1 MGPASILFN
10 ISPVTGLNCR
20 AETQPQ
26 ICILIGPYYGNVV
39 ATLRP
44 GLPATMSTA
53 GCLVAS
59 RRDDQPLDET
69 RRAGP
74 RPCKAKSGFGRIPLR
89 FVAPLIASRRIIE
102 PIHSREYAHLIDSHC
117 CRSFIASA
125 TNSVRHSETLLPMP
139 PSCVPCY
146 TPSSFLHIATLDGH
160 DSFLAIACMRFSFVP
175 QDFHWSTLFRILFF
189 SVYCWIRR
197 YSELETFSSEEA

>member
-1 MGPASILFN
+1 MRITRFQASRGLEAGSPPGFSLASTLRAAKAAGPASILFN

-20 AETQPQ
+20 AETQPR

-39 ATLRP
+39 ATFRP
-44 GLPATMSTA
+44 GLPATR
-53 GCLVAS
+53 LLP
-59 RRDDQPLDET
+59 RRAARPLDET

-74 RPCKAKSGFGRIPLR
+74 RPYKAKSGFGRASR

-125 TNSVRHSETLLPMP
+125 TNCVHHSETLLSLPLTL
-139 PSCVPCY
+139 SL
-146 TPSSFLHIATLDGH
+146 FLSLFIWISHSLWRARAPHPRRSPILSYPTVR
-160 DSFLAIACMRFSFVP
+160 IRF
-175 QDFHWSTLFRILFF
+175 
-189 SVYCWIRR
+189 
-197 YSELETFSSEEA
+197 